1 MTKQQDND
9 GEHNTSAPS
18 DLENA
23 DAEWGNSKLK
33 LVGGLE
39 KICDFVIM

>member
-23 DAEWGNSKLK
+23 DAELGILTQNE
-33 LVGGLE
+33 VRVMG
-39 KICDFVIM
+39 